1 MSTRTTRGGR
11 GCGRSGAS
19 ARGGFGLLAV
29 GLGVGLGRFGGMVGG
44 VVEMTLRDMGMMRG
58 GVVITGRMVRSSQT
72 MMLCGELVVFGSF
85 FVMFNGLL

>member
-1 MSTRTTRGGR
+1 
-11 GCGRSGAS
+11 
-19 ARGGFGLLAV
+19 V